1 MDEDDDLRQV
11 PNPTDHLVRISD
23 SVSERRSMFFASAFM
38 QSMKEDIETY
48 GRHMDCASCKRV
60 D

>member
-11 PNPTDHLVRISD
+11 PNPADHLNRISD

-38 QSMKEDIETY
+38 STERER
-48 GRHMDCASCKRV
+48 GH
-60 D
+60 

>member
-11 PNPTDHLVRISD
+11 TNPADHLVRISD

-38 QSMKEDIETY
+38 QSMKEDI
-48 GRHMDCASCKRV
+48 
-60 D
+60 